1 MNENELL
8 KEGQDLRDWEN
19 VDCDDSAFDLDALE
33 SQLQGELD
41 EQLADLSVLEEDRKK
56 IGNPD
61 SLGNTIKDVVWEQ
74 FCNQIGVSA
83 GEDFIKENRGLKF
96 DPRDKAHIQTA
107 ENFKSA
113 VELDKKIDAQNK
125 LLKEKRS
132 NKTIDKERIIGEIKL
147 KKLQYERSGLVA
159 NHNYIS
165 REQLEHNYDR
175 YKNKSHKKYRNEYVK
190 PGMDA
195 TLPRA
200 GKLKEQGIDTVT
212 DIYTGRQITTQTK
225 LEDGSTNPLGAER
238 EHVKASS
245 ELYKDPSLQMAN
257 SDEELAR
264 IINDPNNL
272 QGYTTRERN
281 NRKSDKSA
289 EDMDDYDKNK
299 HWEKANKRAEDFIEE
314 KRKEGEDRLEA
325 EGRITQKEEV
335 VRMGGKALRSVV
347 MGLLAELVKDIIGK
361 LVVWLRSAN
370 KKFSTFIDSV
380 KEGIKKFFSNLK
392 QHLKTAGD
400 TLLTTIATAVIG
412 PIIGMIKKAWILI
425 KKGVSSV
432 IDAIKYLKNPEN
444 KNLPFSLKMMNV
456 GKILIA
462 GLTAGGAIV
471 LGEVIEKGLLAIP
484 AFAIQIPLLGS
495 LANII
500 GIFLGA
506 IVSGIIGALA
516 LRLIDKLIAK
526 RMERLNTS
534 QQIDKRNEI
543 LSTQEKLVVVNEA
556 KMYKAI
562 DDTMSNVS
570 DRHKQAGDMIRSAY
584 DNIIANS
591 DAIKNGDSPTA
602 DEQSENKN
610 DLDDLFDKLAEI

>member
-19 VDCDDSAFDLDALE
+19 VNCDDSAFDLDALE

-96 DPRDKAHIQTA
+96 DPRDKAHIQTT
-107 ENFKSA
+107 ENFK
-113 VELDKKIDAQNK
+113 N
-125 LLKEKRS
+125 
-132 NKTIDKERIIGEIKL
+132 GEIASHNSYIDYQQRYDDWQANF
-147 KKLQYERSGLVA
+147 KK
-159 NHNYIS
+159 
-165 REQLEHNYDR
+165 D
-175 YKNKSHKKYRNEYVK
+175 KNGNIETHETRTGAQE
-190 PGMDA
+190 A
-195 TLPRA
+195 TLVSGARA
-200 GKLKEQGIDTVT
+200 RFDS
-212 DIYTGRQITTQTK
+212 GRPT
-225 LEDGSTNPLGAER
+225 GSTER
-238 EHVKASS
+238 GTDMDHTVSAGEIIR
-245 ELYKDPSLQMAN
+245 DPEANAHLTKEEQVAFAN
-257 SDEELAR
+257 SDA
-264 IINDPNNL
+264 NL
-272 QGYTTRERN
+272 NEMDASQ
-281 NRKSDKSA
+281 NRSKGDKSMTDWLDNPNKKGQKPNEIFDISEEQDRQYREKDA
-289 EDMDDYDKNK
+289 E
-299 HWEKANKRAEDFIEE
+299 AREE
-314 KRKEGEDRLEA
+314 YERVKKEGEQRSIET
-325 EGRITQKEEV
+325 GKQSQKEEV

-412 PIIGMIKKAWILI
+412 PIIGMIKKAWIFL
-425 KKGVSSV
+425 KQGYKSV
-432 IDAIKYLKNPEN
+432 KDAIKYLKNPEN

-495 LANII
+495 LASII

>member
-1 MNENELL
+1 MNDNELL
-8 KEGQDLRDWEN
+8 KEEQDLREWEN
-19 VDCDDSAFDLDALE
+19 VDCDDASFDLDALE

-83 GEDFIKENRGLKF
+83 GEDFIKENRGLNF
-96 DPRDKAHIQTA
+96 DPRNKAHIQTTD
-107 ENFKSA
+107 NFK
-113 VELDKKIDAQNK
+113 N
-125 LLKEKRS
+125 
-132 NKTIDKERIIGEIKL
+132 GEIASHNSYIDYQQRYDDWQANFQKDENGNVKTHTTRTGKQEATL
-147 KKLQYERSGLVA
+147 VKGARDRFDVGRPTGSSEKGTDMDHTVSAGEIIRDPEANAHLSKDEQVAFANSEANLNEMDASQNRSKGDKSMTDWLDNPNSKGQKPNEIFDISEEQDRQY
-159 NHNYIS
+159 
-165 REQLEHNYDR
+165 REKDAEARAEYDR
-175 YKNKSHKKYRNEYVK
+175 QK
-190 PGMDA
+190 
-195 TLPRA
+195 
-200 GKLKEQGIDTVT
+200 
-212 DIYTGRQITTQTK
+212 
-225 LEDGSTNPLGAER
+225 
-238 EHVKASS
+238 
-245 ELYKDPSLQMAN
+245 
-257 SDEELAR
+257 
-264 IINDPNNL
+264 
-272 QGYTTRERN
+272 
-281 NRKSDKSA
+281 
-289 EDMDDYDKNK
+289 
-299 HWEKANKRAEDFIEE
+299 
-314 KRKEGEDRLEA
+314 KEGEQRSIET
-325 EGRITQKEEV
+325 GKQSQKEEV
-335 VRMGGKALRSVV
+335 FRMGGKALRSVV

-370 KKFSTFIDSV
+370 KKFSTFIDSI

-392 QHLKTAGD
+392 QHLKTAGN

-412 PIIGMIKKAWILI
+412 PIIGMIKKAWIFL
-425 KKGVSSV
+425 KQGYKSV
-432 IDAIKYLKNPEN
+432 KDAIKYLKNPEN

-471 LGEVIEKGLLAIP
+471 LGEVIEKGLLSIP
-484 AFAIQIPLLGS
+484 VFAIQIPLLGS
-495 LANII
+495 LASII

-543 LSTQEKLVVVNEA
+543 LSTQAKLVVVNEA
-556 KMYKAI
+556 KMYKTI

-570 DRHKQAGDMIRSAY
+570 DRHKQAGDIIRSAY
-584 DNIIANS
+584 DNIIANF
-591 DAIKNGDSPTA
+591 DAIKNGDSSTA

>member
-1 MNENELL
+1 MNDNELL
-8 KEGQDLRDWEN
+8 KEEQDLREWEN
-19 VDCDDSAFDLDALE
+19 VDCDDASFDLDALE

-83 GEDFIKENRGLKF
+83 GEDFIKENRGLNF
-96 DPRDKAHIQTA
+96 DPRNKAHIQTTD
-107 ENFKSA
+107 NFK
-113 VELDKKIDAQNK
+113 N
-125 LLKEKRS
+125 
-132 NKTIDKERIIGEIKL
+132 GEIASHNSYIDYQQRYDDWQANFQKDENGNVKTHTTRTGKQEATL
-147 KKLQYERSGLVA
+147 VKGARDRFDVGRPTGSSEKGTDMDHTVSAGEIIRDPEANAHLSKDEQVAFANSEANLNEMDASQNRSKGDKSMTDWLDNPNSKGQKPNEIFDISEEQDRQY
-159 NHNYIS
+159 
-165 REQLEHNYDR
+165 REKDAEARAEYDR
-175 YKNKSHKKYRNEYVK
+175 QK
-190 PGMDA
+190 
-195 TLPRA
+195 
-200 GKLKEQGIDTVT
+200 
-212 DIYTGRQITTQTK
+212 
-225 LEDGSTNPLGAER
+225 
-238 EHVKASS
+238 
-245 ELYKDPSLQMAN
+245 
-257 SDEELAR
+257 
-264 IINDPNNL
+264 
-272 QGYTTRERN
+272 
-281 NRKSDKSA
+281 
-289 EDMDDYDKNK
+289 
-299 HWEKANKRAEDFIEE
+299 
-314 KRKEGEDRLEA
+314 KEGEQRSIET
-325 EGRITQKEEV
+325 GKQSQKEEV
-335 VRMGGKALRSVV
+335 FRMGGKALRSVV

-370 KKFSTFIDSV
+370 KKFSTFIDSI

-392 QHLKTAGD
+392 QHLKTAGN

-412 PIIGMIKKAWILI
+412 PIIGMIKKAWIFL
-425 KKGVSSV
+425 KQGYKSV
-432 IDAIKYLKNPEN
+432 KDAIKYLKNPEN

-471 LGEVIEKGLLAIP
+471 LGEVIEKGLLSIP
-484 AFAIQIPLLGS
+484 VFAIQIPLLGS
-495 LANII
+495 LASII

-543 LSTQEKLVVVNEA
+543 LSTQAKLVVVNEA
-556 KMYKAI
+556 KMYKTI

-570 DRHKQAGDMIRSAY
+570 DRHKQAGDIIRSAY

-591 DAIKNGDSPTA
+591 DAIKNGDSSTA

>member
-19 VDCDDSAFDLDALE
+19 ADCDESAFDLDALE

-56 IGNPD
+56 IGNPE

-96 DPRDKAHIQTA
+96 DPRDKAHIQTT
-107 ENFKSA
+107 ENFK
-113 VELDKKIDAQNK
+113 N
-125 LLKEKRS
+125 
-132 NKTIDKERIIGEIKL
+132 GEIASHNSYIDY
-147 KKLQYERSGLVA
+147 QQRYDDWQA
-159 NHNYIS
+159 NFQHDENGNVETHS
-165 REQLEHNYDR
+165 TRTGTQE
-175 YKNKSHKKYRNEYVK
+175 
-190 PGMDA
+190 A
-195 TLPRA
+195 TLVRGA
-200 GKLKEQGIDTVT
+200 R
-212 DIYTGRQITTQTK
+212 GRFDSGRPT
-225 LEDGSTNPLGAER
+225 GSTER
-238 EHVKASS
+238 GTDMDHTISAGEIIR
-245 ELYKDPSLQMAN
+245 DPEANAHLTREEQVAFAN
-257 SDEELAR
+257 SDA
-264 IINDPNNL
+264 NL
-272 QGYTTRERN
+272 NEMDASQ
-281 NRKSDKSA
+281 NRSKGDKSMTDWLDNPNSKGQKPDEIFDISEEQDRQYRKKDA
-289 EDMDDYDKNK
+289 E
-299 HWEKANKRAEDFIEE
+299 AREE
-314 KRKEGEDRLEA
+314 YERVKKEGEQRSIET
-325 EGRITQKEEV
+325 GKQSQKEEAF
-335 VRMGGKALRSVV
+335 RMGGKALRSVV

-361 LVVWLRSAN
+361 LVLWLRSAN

-400 TLLTTIATAVIG
+400 TLFTTIATAVIG
-412 PIIGMIKKAWILI
+412 PIIGMIKKAWIFL
-425 KKGVSSV
+425 KQGYNSV
-432 IDAIKYLKNPEN
+432 KEAIKYLKNPEN
-444 KNLPFSLKMMNV
+444 KNLPFSLKMLNV

-462 GLTAGGAIV
+462 GLTASGAIG

-495 LANII
+495 LASII

-526 RMERLNTS
+526 RLERLNTS

-543 LSTQEKLVVVNEA
+543 LSTQEKLIAVNEA

-570 DRHKQAGDMIRSAY
+570 DRHKQAGDIIRSAY
-584 DNIIANS
+584 DNIMANS
-591 DAIKNGDSPTA
+591 DAIKNDDSTTA